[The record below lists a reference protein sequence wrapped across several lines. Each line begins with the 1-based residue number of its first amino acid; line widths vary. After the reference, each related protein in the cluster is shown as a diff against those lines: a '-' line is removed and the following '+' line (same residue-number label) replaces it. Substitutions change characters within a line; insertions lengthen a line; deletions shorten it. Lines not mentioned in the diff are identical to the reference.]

1 VTTCVELGGEG
12 GGKHGEGVNGVGGRL
27 MNHSKADPLRATEN
41 DLHRTASSVEYKPT
55 WLV

>member
-1 VTTCVELGGEG
+1 MTTCVELGGEG